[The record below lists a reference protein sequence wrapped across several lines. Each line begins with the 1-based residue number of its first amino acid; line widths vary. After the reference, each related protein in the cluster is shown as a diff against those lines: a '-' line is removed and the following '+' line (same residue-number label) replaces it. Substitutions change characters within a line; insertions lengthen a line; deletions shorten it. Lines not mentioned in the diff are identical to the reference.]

1 MDKFDKKMFR
11 IIKSWPV
18 KWRYIDIQCMSFMN
32 IIQTFREHHWSK
44 LEDVA
49 PSVDVTIATHWR
61 PYVFSQCS
69 HHHSTWDRKQW
80 FLPDWPCEER
90 ARRRWWAGFVGWRTT
105 LPFTVQTKV
114 LVQDEFQHLT
124 QTCPVSQRHHW
135 AVRASDD
142 LQVLLWFSQR
152 WREQH
157 TTLRRRLRQSVM
169 VWFARP
175 PSEEWGPQRR
185 RVAVTSWGAFLRW
198 TRKEEAALAAADGRL
213 QCECCLTLQT
223 GTTWYYNNKD
233 TVWNTAEGQRTERSL
248 SLQAGG
254 LSHQVHFQS
263 QAPLM
268 DGNLCRF
275 QRSCNTQLH
284 GFRNFITRPSFFN
297 DVLQIKVF

>member
-1 MDKFDKKMFR
+1 MFR

-18 KWRYIDIQCMSFMN
+18 KWRYIDIQCISFMN

-49 PSVDVTIATHWR
+49 PSVDVTIATPWR
-61 PYVFSQCS
+61 PYVFS

-80 FLPDWPCEER
+80 FLPSEEKVMGGFC
-90 ARRRWWAGFVGWRTT
+90 WTENDVTLDCSNEGAGAGRVPT
-105 LPFTVQTKV
+105 LQ
-114 LVQDEFQHLT
+114 QICT
-124 QTCPVSQRHHW
+124 QTCPVSQRRDW

-142 LQVLLWFSQR
+142 LQVLLRFSQR

-213 QCECCLTLQT
+213 QRERCLTLQT

-263 QAPLM
+263 QTPLM

-275 QRSCNTQLH
+275 RRSCNTQLH
-284 GFRNFITRPSFFN
+284 GFMNFIIRPLFFN
-297 DVLQIKVF
+297 DVLQIKVFN